1 MPSFSP
7 RALLFDMD
15 GTLVDST
22 AVVERQWKIWG
33 DRHGIPLSQILDL
46 SHGRP
51 SLETI
56 RLLAPHL
63 PDPEAEADEHHRREE
78 LDTEG
83 IIAVAGAHELIAQ
96 LQDHQWAVV
105 TSAPRA
111 LALIRI
117 RAAGLPDPPLLVS
130 ADIISRG
137 KPDPEGYL
145 LAAAQLNVDPA
156 DCLVFE
162 DTPVGL
168 EAARRAGMPAIALA
182 TTYSAIDWPCSIP
195 NFRALALRRSP
206 GSLSVQAFLAS

>member
-1 MPSFSP
+1 
-7 RALLFDMD
+7 MD

-33 DRHGIPLSQILDL
+33 DRHAIELERILEV

-63 PDPEAEADEHHRREE
+63 PDPETEADEHHRREE

-83 IIAVAGAHELIAQ
+83 IISIPGARELMAQ
-96 LQDHQWAVV
+96 LADHEWAVV
-105 TSAPRA
+105 TSAPRP

-117 RAAGLPDPPLLVS
+117 RAAGLPDPPLLIS
-130 ADIISRG
+130 ADLISRG

-145 LAAAQLNVDPA
+145 LAAARLNVDPA

-168 EAARRAGMPAIALA
+168 DAATRAGMPAVGLS
-182 TTYSAIDWPCSIP
+182 TTYPNLAWPTKIP
-195 NFRALALRRSP
+195 DFHSLAFQRAKEAMELAL
-206 GSLSVQAFLAS
+206 